1 MLAVDWSDDDA
12 SMVVWYYDVQGA
24 NLSEEEMDK
33 MRVEG
38 TAGNVD
44 ALEFSSVSEVKEWVK
59 LCKAL

>member
-1 MLAVDWSDDDA
+1 
-12 SMVVWYYDVQGA
+12 MVVWYCEGRGADV
-24 NLSEEEMDK
+24 SEEEMEK

>member
-1 MLAVDWSDDDA
+1 
-12 SMVVWYYDVQGA
+12 
-24 NLSEEEMDK
+24 MDK

-59 LCKAL
+59 LCKALWETSEMRLGI